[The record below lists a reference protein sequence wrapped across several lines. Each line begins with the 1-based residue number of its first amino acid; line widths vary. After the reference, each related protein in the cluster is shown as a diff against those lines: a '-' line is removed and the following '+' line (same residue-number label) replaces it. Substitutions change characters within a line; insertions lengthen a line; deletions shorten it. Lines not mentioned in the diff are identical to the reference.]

1 MEWMSK
7 EDEERERVE
16 AERREELER
25 RLDSRME
32 CW

>member
-1 MEWMSK
+1 MSK

>member
-25 RLDSRME
+25 RLGSGVE